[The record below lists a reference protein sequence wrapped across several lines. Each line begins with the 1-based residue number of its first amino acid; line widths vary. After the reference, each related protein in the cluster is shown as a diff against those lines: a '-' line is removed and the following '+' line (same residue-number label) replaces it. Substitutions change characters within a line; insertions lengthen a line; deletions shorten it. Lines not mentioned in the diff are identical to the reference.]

1 MREKKEETEKGKQ
14 REPRSKSSNQN
25 RPKRRLTLFF
35 FLSFAVFKNNFIAS

>member
-25 RPKRRLTLFF
+25 RLTLFF